1 MVNMGKRMNKEKN
14 KKTEEENY
22 NHIVCIDPGH
32 GGNDNGANNKNRF
45 EKDDNLKLALS
56 IKEEL
61 EKDKI
66 KVILTRKDDT
76 YVSLEDRTNI
86 ANDSKSELFISIH
99 RNSSDINTAKG
110 IEIWIMD
117 NREDALSLAN
127 NIIGEL
133 QIIDKDNIRGIK
145 SGTEKGNNINYYVN
159 KYTNMPSCIIE
170 LGFISNKEDNN
181 SFDKKMNLYV
191 KHIAMGIFKELN

>member
-1 MVNMGKRMNKEKN
+1 
-14 KKTEEENY
+14 
-22 NHIVCIDPGH
+22 
-32 GGNDNGANNKNRF
+32 
-45 EKDDNLKLALS
+45 
-56 IKEEL
+56 
-61 EKDKI
+61 
-66 KVILTRKDDT
+66 
-76 YVSLEDRTNI
+76 
-86 ANDSKSELFISIH
+86 
-99 RNSSDINTAKG
+99 
-110 IEIWIMD
+110 MD